1 VTAALG
7 SRYSPSR
14 LLGSLAVAFFVLA
27 GSAMLRTSTTF
38 DEIVFSAAGARAI
51 KTGDFSMIADH
62 PRLPQY
68 LYGVPTWLTATN
80 YPSEQASNWNMISRY
95 HYARALLWGVGNT
108 PERMILAARL
118 VGLAFGLATV
128 LAAYFLGRRYLGE
141 EAALFGAALIAF
153 LPDMLGHSG
162 VAYNDVPLAFGLLAS
177 VYALDGAVRDPTRSR
192 VAIAALVCAL
202 TACVK
207 YSGLIVGPVLAVLLA
222 LEALSG
228 RWRDGRWVRSITTGV
243 PVFLAVAWATIAL
256 VYLGDWRL
264 ADYFGGLADLTRSSS
279 AGRVAFLL
287 GERNVGGWW
296 YFYPAAFAL
305 KTPVALHVLMLVALA
320 GAWFSM
326 RAGGARQWMTHG
338 ARAPAAG
345 AILLIAAVTSS
356 GFNIG
361 LRHILPAI
369 PLVCILVAHGVA
381 PVWRQ
386 SNRAVRIALA
396 TVFAAFVL
404 SSVKAYPNFLSYLSE
419 YASGRDVG
427 DTLVDSN
434 TDWGQGLP
442 ELRKYLLARGI
453 ERVALGYFGS
463 AVPDAYD
470 IRYVPMPS
478 FLELPRQEP
487 WTGPPPRFLVVSA
500 TLLAGLYVRGD
511 PYAPLRHAQPVA
523 IVGGTLYVFDR
534 ESLGTL

>member
-1 VTAALG
+1 MRFSPAKLLAL
-7 SRYSPSR
+7 
-14 LLGSLAVAFFVLA
+14 LAFAFVVFA
-27 GSAMLRTSTTF
+27 GSAMLRTSPTF
-38 DEIVFSAAGARAI
+38 DEIVFSSAGARAI
-51 KTGDFSMIADH
+51 KTGDYGMIADH

-68 LYGVPTWLTATN
+68 FYGVPTWLTATN
-80 YPSEQASNWNMISRY
+80 YPSEQTSNWNMISRY

-118 VGLAFGLATV
+118 VGLAFGLLTV
-128 LAAYFLGRRYLGE
+128 LAAYFLGRRHLGE
-141 EAALFGAALIAF
+141 EGALFGAALIAF

-177 VYALDGAVRDPTRSR
+177 VYALDGAVRNPTRGR

-207 YSGLIVGPVLAVLLA
+207 YSGLIVGPVLAVLLM

-228 RWRDGRWVRSITTGV
+228 RWRDGAWVRSITIGV
-243 PVFLAVAWATIAL
+243 PVFLGVAWATIAL

-264 ADYFGGLADLTRSSS
+264 ADYFRGLADLTRSSS

-296 YFYPAAFAL
+296 YFYPVAFAL
-305 KTPVALHVLMLVALA
+305 KTPVALHVLMAVALA
-320 GAWFSM
+320 GAWFSV
-326 RAGGARQWMTHG
+326 RAGGARAWMTSG
-338 ARAPAAG
+338 ARAPAVG
-345 AILLIAAVTSS
+345 AVLFVAAIMST

-381 PVWRQ
+381 PVW
-386 SNRAVRIALA
+386 NRGNRMVRVALA
-396 TVFAAFVL
+396 TVFAAFVF
-404 SSVKAYPNFLSYLSE
+404 SSAKAYPDFLAYLSE
-419 YASGRDVG
+419 YASGREVG
-427 DTLVDSN
+427 ETLVDSN

-442 ELRKYLLARGI
+442 ELRKYLREHGI
-453 ERVALGYFGS
+453 DRVALGYFGS
-463 AVPDAYD
+463 AVPEAYD

-487 WTGPPPRFLVVSA
+487 TAGPAPRYLVVSA
-500 TLLAGLYVRGD
+500 TLLEGLYVRDD
-511 PYAPLRHAQPVA
+511 PYAPLRRAKPVA